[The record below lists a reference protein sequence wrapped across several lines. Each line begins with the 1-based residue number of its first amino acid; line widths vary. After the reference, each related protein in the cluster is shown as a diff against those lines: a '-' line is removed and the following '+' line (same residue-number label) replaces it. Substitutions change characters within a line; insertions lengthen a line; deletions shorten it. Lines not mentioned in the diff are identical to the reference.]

1 VGEPDP
7 AQQKI
12 VEVACEATHA
22 NNLGMSWA
30 ENGAALA
37 RLQAEGVQVREFPDD
52 VWDAFGA
59 AAAQV
64 REENMGDPIYAE
76 IAEATSPVDGERSP
90 AGSRSATASTS
101 VSATA

>member
-1 VGEPDP
+1 
-7 AQQKI
+7 
-12 VEVACEATHA
+12 
-22 NNLGMSWA
+22 MSLA

-37 RLQAEGVQVREFPDD
+37 RLQAEGVQVREFPED
-52 VWDAFGA
+52 VWDAFGR

-76 IAEATSPVDGERSP
+76 IAEATSPRRRRSP
-90 AGSRSATASTS
+90 PGTKSATASTC

>member
-1 VGEPDP
+1 
-7 AQQKI
+7 
-12 VEVACEATHA
+12 VACEATHA

-76 IAEATSPVDGERSP
+76 IAESYFAAQEEISS
-90 AGSRSATASTS
+90 GSRSATASTS